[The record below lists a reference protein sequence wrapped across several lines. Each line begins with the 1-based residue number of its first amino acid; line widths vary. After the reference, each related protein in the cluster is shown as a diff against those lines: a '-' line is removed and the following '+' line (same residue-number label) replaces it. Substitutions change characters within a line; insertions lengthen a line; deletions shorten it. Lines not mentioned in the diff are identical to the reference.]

1 MDILESYI
9 KVGEYL
15 TKEKRPGQI
24 RPKQKGYGFA
34 LKAYNKKYLTTKPP
48 LEVRDCV
55 EATKEMSKNE
65 MVDEFSQFYI
75 VKIDRNTIA
84 LKMDSGKYLSR
95 FVLFFLL

>member
-15 TKEKRPGQI
+15 TKEKTGQI
-24 RPKQKGYGFA
+24 RPKQKGFGFA
-34 LKAYNKKYLTTKPP
+34 LKAHNGNYLTTNTPT
-48 LEVRDCV
+48 VT
-55 EATKEMSKNE
+55 TKDMSKNE

-84 LKMDSGKYLSR
+84 LKTDSDKYLSR
-95 FVLFFLL
+95 FVLFFILKR

>member
-15 TKEKRPGQI
+15 TKEKPGQI

-34 LKAYNKKYLTTKPP
+34 LKAYNGKYVTTKPP
-48 LEVRDCV
+48 LEVRDCI
-55 EATKEMSKNE
+55 EASKDMSKNE